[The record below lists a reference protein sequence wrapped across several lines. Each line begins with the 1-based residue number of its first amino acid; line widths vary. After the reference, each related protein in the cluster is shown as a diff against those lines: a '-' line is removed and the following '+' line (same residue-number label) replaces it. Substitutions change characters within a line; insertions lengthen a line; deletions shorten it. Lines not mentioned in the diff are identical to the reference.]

1 MGEVPEIKGAIMG
14 VPIMRIVVFWG
25 LYFPGSAILGNY
37 HDCQRNTTLL
47 DVTLAPSQHACR
59 LLVARLFFP

>member
-1 MGEVPEIKGAIMG
+1 MESPFKEF
-14 VPIMRIVVFWG
+14 IVSIF
-25 LYFPGSAILGNY
+25 GSAILGNY

-47 DVTLAPSQHACR
+47 DVTLAPSQHACS